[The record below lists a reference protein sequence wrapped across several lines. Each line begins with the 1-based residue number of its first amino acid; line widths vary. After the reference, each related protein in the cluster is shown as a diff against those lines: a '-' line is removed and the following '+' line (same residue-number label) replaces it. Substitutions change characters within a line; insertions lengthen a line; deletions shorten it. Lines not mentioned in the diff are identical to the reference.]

1 MIVPSI
7 SIIYSL
13 FNIWNI
19 KPYICYMEVY
29 EIVPSISIYIL
40 YLIHETWSPMEAKKV
55 VCLEEYKYYLG
66 LSKNNILRIKSCRN
80 LYSIELKYICCII
93 VQNLEINPLSIIS
106 LTNSFIDMIF
116 YKPMELYNYA

>member
-1 MIVPSI
+1 
-7 SIIYSL
+7 
-13 FNIWNI
+13 
-19 KPYICYMEVY
+19 
-29 EIVPSISIYIL
+29 
-40 YLIHETWSPMEAKKV
+40 MEAKKV

-106 LTNSFIDMIF
+106 LTNSCIDI
-116 YKPMELYNYA
+116 YKIYNIYISIDSLKLNIKF